1 MSQPGR
7 GQHRAASSSNKSS
20 KSSPFMVVVFLI
32 LVVVA
37 VYLLISN
44 FLSPGGKHAT
54 TAATTSS
61 VAKTANNGTTSTSS
75 TTTTQVFNGPYGVGS
90 VTYTLSEP
98 GKYLCAPRGTVSG
111 CVVRSMPLEV
121 SYPTLGQA
129 GIEVQGAAPYGGAGP
144 YPLIIFGNG
153 YLEPPAA
160 YSILIDHWV
169 SRGYVVAA
177 PQFPLS
183 QTNSVGGPYEADIL
197 NQPGD
202 MAAAIKFM
210 ESQNA
215 IANSTMKDLIDTSA
229 IALVGQSDG
238 GDAALAAGYNT
249 CCQIP
254 GIKGVISL
262 SGAELKSYSGKYFTT
277 GGPSLLVVQGTE
289 DDINPPS
296 QSEMTYDQADVTKF
310 YLSLLGAGHL
320 DAYTQANQYSSVVE
334 KVTTA
339 FLNRY
344 LKNISGSVSLMHTY
358 GNIPGVASLN

>member
-1 MSQPGR
+1 MSHSGR
-7 GQHRAASSSNKSS
+7 GQHRAANNSRKSR
-20 KSSPFMVVVFLI
+20 PFMVGVFLI
-32 LVVVA
+32 LAVIA

-44 FLSPGGKHAT
+44 FLASGGKAISTAT
-54 TAATTSS
+54 TTSS
-61 VAKTANNGTTSTSS
+61 IAKPRSITTTSTSS
-75 TTTTQVFNGPYGVGS
+75 TTTTQVFSGPYGVGVS
-90 VTYTLSEP
+90 SYTLTEP
-98 GKYLCAPRGTVSG
+98 GKYLCAPHGTDSG

-121 SYPTLGQA
+121 SYPTLGPA
-129 GIEVQGAAPYGGAGP
+129 GSQVQGAAPYSGAGP

-153 YLEPPAA
+153 YLEPAGA
-160 YSILIDHWV
+160 YSLLIDYWV

-210 ESQNA
+210 KRENTMSA
-215 IANSTMKDLIDTSA
+215 SRMKDLINTSA
-229 IALVGQSDG
+229 IALIGQSDG

-254 GIKGVISL
+254 GIRAVVSL
-262 SGAELKSYSGKYFTT
+262 SGAELPSYPGKYFTT

-289 DDINPPS
+289 DEINPPA
-296 QSEMTYDQADVTKF
+296 QSEMAYDQADVTKF
-310 YLSLLGAGHL
+310 YLSLLGADHL
-320 DAYTQANQYSSVVE
+320 NAYVQANQYSSVVE
-334 KVTTA
+334 NVTTE

-344 LKNISGSVSLMHTY
+344 LKNVSGSISLMHTN
-358 GNIPGVASLN
+358 GNIPGVASLS